1 MFSSVD
7 KLKMDVM
14 VTVAKL
20 LAEFAKA
27 KEGASEEDIETLKN
41 IESVFE
47 DVGKSIN
54 DL

>member
-1 MFSSVD
+1 MFTSID

-14 VTVAKL
+14 VAVSKILVKFKEAKDR
-20 LAEFAKA
+20 
-27 KEGASEEDIETLKN
+27 ASDEDKETLEN

-47 DVGKSIN
+47 DVGKTIN